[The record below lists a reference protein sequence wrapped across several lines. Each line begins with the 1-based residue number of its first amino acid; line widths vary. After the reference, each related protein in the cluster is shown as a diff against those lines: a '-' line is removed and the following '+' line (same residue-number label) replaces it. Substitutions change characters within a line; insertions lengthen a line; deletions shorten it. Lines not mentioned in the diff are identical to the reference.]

1 VPLKLPPPGK
11 LTTHPLTAERWAD
24 LERLFGER
32 GACGGCW
39 CMWWRIKRSEFE
51 KNKGEG
57 NKKLFKKIVSSG
69 QTPGLIAYARG
80 EPIAWCAIAPRE
92 TYPVLENSRVL
103 RRIDA
108 QPVWS
113 VTCFFVS
120 RPYRRQGV
128 TAQLLEAA
136 IRHARRKGARIV
148 EGYPVAPRKGRSMPD
163 AFAWTGLV
171 GAFRKA
177 GFVEAARRSRTRP
190 IMRHVISSR

>member
-1 VPLKLPPPGK
+1 VPTKLPSLGK
-11 LTTHPLTAERWAD
+11 LEMRPLSAERWAD

-39 CMWWRIKRSEFE
+39 CMWWRMKRSEFE
-51 KNKGEG
+51 KNKGAG
-57 NKKLFKKIVSSG
+57 NKKRFKKIVASSE
-69 QTPGLIAYARG
+69 TPGLIAYARG
-80 EPIAWCAIAPRE
+80 EPVAWCAIAPRE
-92 TYPVLENSRVL
+92 AYPILENSRVL
-103 RRIDA
+103 KRIDD

-136 IRHARRKGARIV
+136 VKYARRKGARIV
-148 EGYPVAPRKGRSMPD
+148 EGYPVAPRKGRMPD

-171 GAFRKA
+171 GAFRSA
-177 GFVEAARRSRTRP
+177 GFVEAARRSKTRP
-190 IMRHVISSR
+190 IMRFVIGAR